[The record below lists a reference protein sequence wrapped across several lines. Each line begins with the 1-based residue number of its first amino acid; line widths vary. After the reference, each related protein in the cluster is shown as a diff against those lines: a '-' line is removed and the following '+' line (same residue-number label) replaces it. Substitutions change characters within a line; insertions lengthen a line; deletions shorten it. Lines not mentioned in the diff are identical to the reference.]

1 MIKKIIAWITGK
13 TEPTTP
19 APYKV
24 EAVPAGTEAQA
35 AAVPAVWPFPTYKE
49 ITPEPK
55 TEVVQVES
63 VSAVVETVSTAV
75 EPAAEVAVEEKPA
88 KKARKIPAKVTE
100 TAPVEV
106 SAKYAVADLKK
117 MTKAELADLAAK
129 HALEVKSRA
138 TKDEL
143 ITVLSKV

>member
-13 TEPTTP
+13 NEPQTP

-24 EAVPAGTEAQA
+24 EAVPAGTEATA
-35 AAVPAVWPFPTYKE
+35 AAVPTVWPFPTAEK
-49 ITPEPK
+49 PAEPK
-55 TEVVQVES
+55 TEVVQVEA
-63 VSAVVETVSTAV
+63 VSAVVEQVANT
-75 EPAAEVAVEEKPA
+75 PEVVVEEKPT
-88 KKARKIPAKVTE
+88 KKARKIPANAVE
-100 TAPVEV
+100 TAAVSV
-106 SAKYAVADLKK
+106 SAKYAPADLKK

-143 ITVLSKV
+143 ITALSKV

>member
-13 TEPTTP
+13 NEPQTP

-24 EAVPAGTEAQA
+24 ETPTIGRVIPAGTEAT
-35 AAVPAVWPFPTYKE
+35 VPTVWPFPTAEK
-49 ITPEPK
+49 PAEPK
-55 TEVVQVES
+55 TEVVQVEA
-63 VSAVVETVSTAV
+63 VSAVVEQVANT
-75 EPAAEVAVEEKPA
+75 PEVVVEEKPT
-88 KKARKIPAKVTE
+88 KKARKIPANAVE
-100 TAPVEV
+100 TAAVSV
-106 SAKYAVADLKK
+106 SAKYAPADLKK

-143 ITVLSKV
+143 ITALSKV

>member
-13 TEPTTP
+13 NEPQTP

-24 EAVPAGTEAQA
+24 EAVPAGTEATA

-55 TEVVQVES
+55 TEVVQVEA
-63 VSAVVETVSTAV
+63 VSAVVEQVATQ
-75 EPAAEVAVEEKPA
+75 EPAAAAEEKPA
-88 KKARKIPAKVTE
+88 KKARKIPANAVE
-100 TAPVEV
+100 TAAVSV
-106 SAKYAVADLKK
+106 SAKYVPADLKK
-117 MTKAELADLAAK
+117 MTKAELSDLAAK
-129 HALEVKSRA
+129 HSLEVKSRA

-143 ITVLSKV
+143 IAVLSKV